1 MNKLS
6 GKALPP
12 QDLLWSLLLAP
23 LQELEKRIEFT
34 IVSLV
39 ICAQFGLRTLNHL
52 MLRSFG

>member
-39 ICAQFGLRTLNHL
+39 ICTQFGLRTLNHL